1 MASLNSV
8 HLIGRVGR
16 DPELKHSTIGNA
28 ICNFSIATSES
39 WKDKNTG
46 EKKEQTEWHR
56 IVAYRKLAEVIG
68 QYVKKGSMLY
78 LEGKITYREWTDKD
92 GVKRTTTEIVAD
104 EIQFLDSKPKSSQE
118 NYRPPETPRSGPVN
132 HDDDDSFIPF

>member
-1 MASLNSV
+1 MASVNKAVLV
-8 HLIGRVGR
+8 GRCGR
-16 DPELKHSTIGNA
+16 DPEVKFSSSGNA

-39 WKDKNTG
+39 WKDKATG

-68 QYVKKGSMLY
+68 QYVQKGSLIY

-92 GVKRTTTEIVAD
+92 GAKRSTTEIVAD
-104 EIQFLDSKPKSSQE
+104 EVQFLDSKPKGQPQAS
-118 NYRPPETPRSGPVN
+118 YRPPETQREAPPMPDT
-132 HDDDDSFIPF
+132 DDIPF